1 MSDFDEIGFASN
13 PLTSDTD
20 NDGISDW
27 SEINEY
33 NSNPLES
40 DTDFDGLDDFLE
52 KQLEGMTFSI
62 NNDNTDL
69 LNILNAAG
77 YIQSS
82 EIPDLR
88 MGSNLIDVV
97 DGKAQIS
104 FDLEQSE
111 DLESWNKME
120 DSYMMEVAAESNTQ
134 FYRFKMVD

>member
-1 MSDFDEIGFASN
+1 EILHETN
-13 PLTSDTD
+13 PLASDTD

-40 DTDFDGLDDFLE
+40 DTDFDGLDDLLE
-52 KQLEGMTFSI
+52 QQLEGMTFSI

-82 EIPDLR
+82 EISDLR
-88 MGSNLIDVV
+88 MGSNLIDIV

-104 FDLEQSE
+104 FGLEHSE
-111 DLESWNKME
+111 NLESWNKME
-120 DSYMMEVAAESNTQ
+120 DSYMIEVPAESNTR
-134 FYRFKMVD
+134 FYRFKMEE